1 MSAVA
6 SLAGVLDRLPGS
18 RRFTATP
25 RSRTVRILGTH
36 GVPANYGGFETAAEN
51 VALFL
56 RDQGWRV
63 VVYCQ
68 VPGTGPVT
76 EDVWNGLERVLIPV
90 DREGWLGTSQFDWL
104 SITHAAKHRDVCLTF
119 GYNTAVFNV
128 VQRVLGIPN
137 VINMDGIEWSR
148 ARWGKLRQ
156 AILYTNERIAC
167 FVGNHLVA
175 DHPVIET
182 YLHTR
187 APARKVSTVTYGGPT
202 VLDAP
207 TDVVEAHGLTP
218 GRYLT
223 LIARPIPENTI
234 LEIVQGFSARP
245 RGVELVVL
253 GGYKPDEDAYHRAVV
268 EAAGPEVRFVGGI
281 YDPAATAALRFHSL
295 GYVHGHTVGGTNP
308 SLVEALGAGNPVI
321 AHDNAY
327 NRWVAGD
334 AALYFRTAADVD
346 ARVGELVASPE
357 TAARLGA
364 AARVRHA
371 SEFTWEHVAGQYE
384 QLLLPYLGPDGR
396 RGVTAGM
403 ADTHETGGMP
413 VVQTA
418 GTTGSE
424 QS

>member
-18 RRFTATP
+18 GRFTATP
-25 RSRTVRILGTH
+25 RARTVRILGTH

-68 VPGTGPVT
+68 VEGTGPVT
-76 EDVWNGLERVLIPV
+76 EDTWNGLERVLIPV
-90 DREGWLGTSQFDWL
+90 AREGWLGTSQFDWL
-104 SITHAAKHRDVCLTF
+104 SISHAAKHRDVCLTF
-119 GYNTAVFNV
+119 GYNTAVFNL
-128 VQRVLGIPN
+128 VQRLLGIPN

-167 FVGNHLVA
+167 FVGNHLIA

-187 APARKVSTVTYGGPT
+187 APRAKVTTVTYGAPT
-202 VLDAP
+202 VAAAP
-207 TDVVEAHGLTP
+207 TDVPVAHGLTP

-234 LEIVQGFSARP
+234 LEIVEGFSRRP
-245 RGVELVVL
+245 RGVDLVVL
-253 GGYKPDEDAYHRAVV
+253 GGYKPETDAYHRAVLA
-268 EAAGPEVRFVGGI
+268 AAGPEVKFVGGI

-308 SLVEALGAGNPVI
+308 SLVEALGAGNPVV
-321 AHDNAY
+321 AHDNPY

-334 AALYFRTAADVD
+334 AALYFSTADDVD
-346 ARVGELVASPE
+346 QRVGELVGSPGL
-357 TAARLGA
+357 AQLLGA
-364 AARVRHA
+364 AARARHA
-371 SEFTWEHVAGQYE
+371 SEFTWEHVAGRYE
-384 QLLLPYLGPDGR
+384 QLLLPYLGPDQHR
-396 RGVTAGM
+396 AAATSAQRS
-403 ADTHETGGMP
+403 
-413 VVQTA
+413 
-418 GTTGSE
+418 TTGPAPVTRTAAARGSE
-424 QS
+424 SS